1 MHQGIDVSE
10 EVLSGSRNET
20 KSPALGVFW
29 DIHCL
34 FLDDT
39 STRVAL
45 EVILLTHPLVALC
58 DYDISV
64 WLDRWSRST
73 SVKSYEEVVNVAL

>member
-1 MHQGIDVSE
+1 M
-10 EVLSGSRNET
+10 
-20 KSPALGVFW
+20 
-29 DIHCL
+29 
-34 FLDDT
+34 
-39 STRVAL
+39 AL